1 MEHSSAGD
9 PDGRRLARQRAAK
22 LSEAARVLRVAE
34 ILLED
39 AGVAAPALTTVS
51 KFVAEQEQ
59 AQLQRSLGRIEPR
72 SRFKYKSGHPL
83 HEGRKLSQVF
93 VDECGI
99 PSPQPGVENGT
110 FALGAV
116 AFQDEAI
123 AEYCQRADKLKLEF
137 FDTTAITFHEPAMRN
152 FDGAYYFGGDRE
164 KQLRFD
170 AAVSRL
176 VDATPFVVFGAGV
189 RKNAFHD
196 LFVAT
201 GLDPYLPADVYSLAI
216 TLLLERYVDF
226 MAMVNVGR
234 MGRVTL
240 ESQGPKEDALHQLE
254 YARLLLGGTQ
264 WVPPSAFQ
272 QTIEPG
278 ARFVP
283 KSGSH
288 PTELADMFA
297 RDLFEWVRQGCTGDP
312 KRWSRFS
319 PKIYGRGNR
328 SMGTFGVKVFPDSD
342 IREQVERH
350 RMVSGN

>member
-1 MEHSSAGD
+1 M
-9 PDGRRLARQRAAK
+9 
-22 LSEAARVLRVAE
+22 LRVAE

-123 AEYCQRADKLKLEF
+123 
-137 FDTTAITFHEPAMRN
+137 
-152 FDGAYYFGGDRE
+152 
-164 KQLRFD
+164 
-170 AAVSRL
+170 
-176 VDATPFVVFGAGV
+176 
-189 RKNAFHD
+189 
-196 LFVAT
+196 
-201 GLDPYLPADVYSLAI
+201 
-216 TLLLERYVDF
+216 
-226 MAMVNVGR
+226 
-234 MGRVTL
+234 TL